1 MGRITDLALFLAN
14 KHGMKQKDAEK
25 FISQMFDLLSEV
37 LDEEKQV
44 KVKGL
49 GTFKVTSVKDRAS
62 VNVNTGER
70 IIIEGRDKISFTPD
84 ASMKNLVN
92 KPFAQFETVVL
103 KDGVDFGEIDKKYNI
118 DETTDETV
126 DNTETNEIESTPEP
140 VVTETTAPEP
150 EVSEPVVSESVIPEP
165 MVSEPVVSE
174 SVIPEPVVSEPEA
187 SAPVVPE
194 PVEVKEESDEI
205 ETLNDGVIEETAEES
220 KDEGAVSAAAMSFPV
235 QTLNEEELEDEEE
248 MKRSEEL
255 AQKLNRT
262 NNIVKALCAAIAI
275 LLLLGIYGIYSM
287 NSKLNEKDQQIQ
299 QFVQAKQQEEEKA
312 KAEELKLAKELEA
325 YNNYDERVK
334 NGDYKIVGIEKEVT
348 AVQGQTLKS
357 ISRMELGPGMDCY
370 VQAVNPDIKMVLIG
384 QQVKIPKLVH
394 K

>member
-1 MGRITDLALFLAN
+1 MEVRKMGRITDLALFLAN

-140 VVTETTAPEP
+140 LVTEPTA
-150 EVSEPVVSESVIPEP
+150 SEPVVSESVTLEP

-174 SVIPEPVVSEPEA
+174 PEA
-187 SAPVVPE
+187 PIPVVPD
-194 PVEVKEESDEI
+194 PIEVKEESDEI

-220 KDEGAVSAAAMSFPV
+220 KDEGAVPAAAISIPV

-262 NNIVKALCAAIAI
+262 NNIVKALCAAIAM

>member
-1 MGRITDLALFLAN
+1 MEVRKMGRITDLALFLAN

-118 DETTDETV
+118 DETKDETV

-150 EVSEPVVSESVIPEP
+150 E
-165 MVSEPVVSE
+165 VSEPVVSE

-205 ETLNDGVIEETAEES
+205 ETLNDGVIEETAEVS
-220 KDEGAVSAAAMSFPV
+220 KDEGAVPAAAMSIPV